1 MKITI
6 AQRKPNGIAS
16 VLTSHGDRSHEWMLS
31 PYERTS
37 FQNPDNIFNNANA
50 YLEKLDKEA
59 QLQNGRV
66 LFVVGNH
73 ELMNVDGDMNYVSY
87 ENLKEFP
94 NAIETYKKAIEIAP
108 DISHLKVDYLSS
120 KSFACDWSDEDYKK
134 AILGTGFEVIK
145 VVSVD
150 KIVTDPGEA
159 VKILVAKGLLEVRRG
174 NGTRVRQ
181 RASWNLLDDDVL
193 AWHQGVEP
201 ETDFLRKLIDVRLMV
216 EPNAAFWAA
225 GAATNEQI
233 KEISKS
239 HNDMENAK
247 SIQEFVVADAK
258 FHRAVLRAANNELL
272 TAMEGVIFSAL
283 LSSIKIVFFAPLD
296 RASIPN
302 APVPAKRS
310 RHSIPLIS
318 NWIQLNKTSLSL
330 LEVGLKEFLKSKGIF
345 LPFKYPPVILILF
358 FI

>member
-1 MKITI
+1 MDEEVSIINTNTRNEKIKNFLINNKNKLIFGIIILLVGIVGIYSFDKYQINKKQRVSDTFNLVTI
-6 AQRKPNGIAS
+6 EYS
-16 VLTSHGDRSHEWMLS
+16 E
-31 PYERTS
+31 
-37 FQNPDNIFNNANA
+37 NNK
-50 YLEKLDKEA
+50 EKTIT
-59 QLQNGRV
+59 
-66 LFVVGNH
+66 
-73 ELMNVDGDMNYVSY
+73 
-87 ENLKEFP
+87 NL
-94 NAIETYKKAIEIAP
+94 IEIINEKDP
-108 DISHLKVDYLSS
+108 TYSPLSLYFIIDNELISDQKQINELFDILIDQTSLDDEIKLCKRYNVS
-120 KSFACDWSDEDYKK
+120 KS
-134 AILGTGFEVIK
+134 
-145 VVSVD
+145 VVR
-150 KIVTDPGEA
+150 EA

-247 SIQEFVVADAK
+247 SIEEFVVADAK

-283 LSSIKIVFFAPLD
+283 LSSIKITNNDPIDNRERSLPLHYKILKAIETQNKERAEFAMRKHMAD
-296 RASIPN
+296 TYER
-302 APVPAKRS
+302 
-310 RHSIPLIS
+310 
-318 NWIQLNKTSLSL
+318 LSKL
-330 LEVGLKEFLKSKGIF
+330 LPELKSGVK
-345 LPFKYPPVILILF
+345 KM
-358 FI
+358 